1 MHSAVSL
8 QPFQEFIMP
17 LIASLTSPSGL
28 RRVLAFDA
36 LSGAGTGAL
45 QLGLTGHLS
54 QWLGLSEALLQGS
67 GMAIFA
73 FVALAGWLALQAEP
87 PRAALATIV
96 LCNFAWVIGCVALAF
111 GGAPAATGMGV
122 AYLLFQAVVVL
133 VLAEL
138 QWMGLR
144 RQRPALAL

>member
-1 MHSAVSL
+1 MS
-8 QPFQEFIMP
+8 
-17 LIASLTSPSGL
+17 LIASLTSPIGL

-36 LSGAGTGAL
+36 LSGAGTGVL
-45 QLGLTGHLS
+45 QLGLTGLLS

-67 GMAIFA
+67 GIAIFA
-73 FVALAGWLALQAEP
+73 FVALAGWLAMQTQP

-96 LCNFAWVIGCVALAF
+96 VGNFAWVVGCVALAF
-111 GGAPAATGMGV
+111 GGAPGVTGIGV

-133 VLAEL
+133 VFAEL

-144 RQRPALAL
+144 RQRVALAV

>member
-1 MHSAVSL
+1 MS
-8 QPFQEFIMP
+8 
-17 LIASLTSPSGL
+17 LIASLTSPIGS

-36 LSGAGTGAL
+36 LSGAGTGVL
-45 QLGLTGHLS
+45 QLGLTGLLS

-67 GMAIFA
+67 GIAIFA
-73 FVALAGWLALQAEP
+73 FVALAGWLAMQTQP

-96 LCNFAWVIGCVALAF
+96 VGNFAWVVGCVALAF
-111 GGAPAATGMGV
+111 GGAPGVTGMGV

-133 VLAEL
+133 VFAEL

-144 RQRPALAL
+144 RQRVALAV

>member
-1 MHSAVSL
+1 MS
-8 QPFQEFIMP
+8 
-17 LIASLTSPSGL
+17 LIASLTSPAGL

-36 LSGAGTGAL
+36 ISGAGTGAL
-45 QLGLTGHLS
+45 QLGLTGLLS
-54 QWLGLSEALLQGS
+54 SWLGLSEALLHGS
-67 GMAIFA
+67 GIAIFA

-96 LCNFAWVIGCVALAF
+96 VCNFAWVIGCVALAF
-111 GGAPAATGMGV
+111 GGAPGV
-122 AYLLFQAVVVL
+122 TALGLVYLLFQAAVVL

-144 RQRPALAL
+144 RQRTMVAA